1 MSNVDQGRN
10 QDLHGNA
17 LDGSRN
23 VLLLVDVVNDLDFP
37 RNEKL
42 VVNL

>member
-23 VLLLVDVVNDLDFP
+23 VLLLVDVVIS
-37 RNEKL
+37 RGMKSSW
-42 VVNL
+42 